1 MAADARSRSGWRRYD
16 LFHAHLFVAEH
27 AEPGGVGLLF
37 HAMEY
42 PARSDSFPH
51 DLGFCQRRSPLAF
64 CAEHMARRNA
74 LFFNG
79 ELCLLDLPQAPP
91 RATGKP
97 VESGSPL
104 APLVMEGLEEVQTV
118 YEGDF
123 GRPLADV
130 YCLSPAAGGAPPLL
144 GCSL

>member
-1 MAADARSRSGWRRYD
+1 MGCSSSKP
-16 LFHAHLFVAEH
+16 
-27 AEPGGVGLLF
+27 AEPAACLPES
-37 HAMEY
+37 A
-42 PARSDSFPH
+42 
-51 DLGFCQRRSPLAF
+51 
-64 CAEHMARRNA
+64 A

-79 ELCLLDLPQAPP
+79 ELCLLDLPQAAPP
-91 RATGKP
+91 GAATGKP
-97 VESGSPL
+97 ARSPL

>member
-1 MAADARSRSGWRRYD
+1 MADARSRSGWRRYD
-16 LFHAHLFVAEH
+16 LFHAHLFV

-79 ELCLLDLPQAPP
+79 ELCLLDLPQPP
-91 RATGKP
+91 PHATGKP
-97 VESGSPL
+97 MESGSPL